1 MCVPVP
7 HPAAPRKGLPG
18 LLLSFA
24 LYGQLWSS
32 LFLER
37 AFSLFQGSSPPPSPE
52 GTRAGWKL
60 GLPGSNGDPN
70 GFSMALGQ
78 GIFGPWANEMV
89 INNVYS

>member
-37 AFSLFQGSSPPPSPE
+37 AFSLFQALFLLLRR
-52 GTRAGWKL
+52 TRAYL
-60 GLPGSNGDPN
+60 THRLPGSNGDPN
-70 GFSMALGQ
+70 GFSLDPGQ
-78 GIFGPWANEMV
+78 VMFGSQANEMV
-89 INNVYS
+89 ISNVYT